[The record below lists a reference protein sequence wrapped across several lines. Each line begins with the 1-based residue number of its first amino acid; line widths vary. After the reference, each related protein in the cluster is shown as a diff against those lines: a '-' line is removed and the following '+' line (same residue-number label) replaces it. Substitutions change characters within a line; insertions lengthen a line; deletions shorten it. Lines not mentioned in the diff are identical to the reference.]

1 MANFNYSANIKL
13 NMDANSAK
21 QQLASLQQE
30 LNKISNIPLRINSD
44 FSSHDM
50 KNIRQAAIDAMELS
64 THLNSAINVDT
75 GKLDFSKF
83 MTSISYSNKSLK
95 TYAQSL
101 LNLGHAGQDSFIG
114 LARSV
119 AQSEVPLKRTSKLVD
134 QAWTSIKKT
143 AGWQMSSSLIHGLIG
158 QMQQAVGYAKDLDRS
173 LNDIRIVTG
182 ASSEQMA
189 KFAKEA
195 NVAAKSLSTT
205 TTNYTKASLI
215 YYQQG
220 LSEKEVQERTATTI
234 KMANVTGSNAD
245 KVSSQMTAVWNNF
258 DDGSKSLEYYADVMA
273 KLGAVT
279 ASSTDEIAEGLQK
292 FAAISDTVGLSY
304 EYATSALATVTSA
317 SRESADVVGNSF
329 KTLFA
334 RIQGLQLGETLE
346 DGTDLNKYSQALD
359 KVGISIKDASGN
371 MKDMDTI
378 LDEMGNTWQTLRKDE
393 QMALAQT
400 VAGVRQYTQLVTLM
414 NNWDQFKQN
423 VNTAENAKGTL
434 NQQTAIY
441 EKSWQAASKRVR
453 ASTEGIWDSLINSD
467 GFVTALDGF
476 SSLLDMVESLVDSLG
491 GATGVLSLFGGI
503 LAKTFTPHISQALR
517 EGLDS
522 TSRFLAH
529 PFSKEARRDA
539 LIQEKYQQL
548 ESIMSATEKGAMPES
563 IKGILQEEAK
573 DSIDKD
579 RRRKFM
585 NAQQIE
591 MDDRLEAQKQALNDR
606 RIRAERILHAT
617 EKTDIQEAR
626 TNTGGKAA
634 TALGKI
640 DKTIFEGSYS
650 MEQILGDRVEFLGKI
665 KKILVEDFDEDF
677 GKDIDN
683 NSTFQQIKSRLKS
696 GNLTQDQLGKLFEKL
711 LVDQLQMEDMSDYE
725 AVRNTEIS
733 QSSAEQI
740 KALRDRQEALAA
752 ETRKQEKTQGA
763 VEAAEAMTFMIA
775 LGQSAHSLGESFSDL
790 MAGAGDAGE
799 ALASVATGALTFVQN
814 AGTLSDSLSHLG
826 GEDSF
831 LNKKMGGISAAGWI
845 GFGLSAVTTIAS
857 AVKGYFDAEQQK
869 ANERYQKTIDD
880 AKETQKKL
888 DENRNAITNLNSS
901 MVNYQKTADAYEN
914 DEVSIDTKNQA
925 RRELLQQVQSYG
937 GDVSGAAVAK
947 ILGGDVAGAQEEM
960 YNARMGELSA
970 HYTANKA
977 AINDSYLKFKDNS
990 DLYAWYKHDDQYQP
1004 VAYQSSNGGLQD
1016 IMGPSLEG
1024 YIHAGWVDNI
1034 FADTD
1039 SAKALKQFES
1049 ILGDSDLFTFD
1060 NSQYARIKLNI
1071 KNARDLVDVYD
1082 QLQAAINSGTIDDSD
1097 MLDEAKN
1104 FTSENQ
1110 AAVEEAREAIQSQA
1124 KNAAEYGILEKQM
1137 YKMTNIRDYDKA
1149 RNELIDEMW
1158 NNSSQNDNKAANS
1171 YKAERENYLEKKEIT
1186 EMVDNQLI
1194 HFMNSIGND
1203 QSDMAIAY
1211 NALLKISEKSSIA
1224 AIPGGATSSGAT
1236 SSGAILGATGINQL
1250 TMDNLMD
1257 MYEAVGNDMFNIN
1270 FDSLS
1275 QRDLQSLNDAINFV
1289 QTVQGK
1295 PITFKA
1301 LLESG
1306 QLTSQTIEEIKSAQM
1321 YADANAIKV
1330 AVEVV
1335 KNFNTKEDRFNKKDS
1350 KEFIDS
1356 YNKIM
1361 GYDDDDDR
1369 RLTAEKMGLMTESEL
1384 LDSQFISS
1392 QQGRKIDIDSAQ
1404 YKYDAEKKSN
1414 TEAQNKVNAKGAAYD
1429 SAIDTYLST
1438 STITDQNGDGKADAA
1453 DAEIVKSNLRAY
1465 GTDID
1470 RYKQLK
1476 NSTALT
1482 TEQVEE
1488 LAGLTERLSGAGII
1502 GEDNQLLK
1510 DYQGDLTGVTN
1521 AYNDYQRA
1529 VDEKTGSDA
1538 KLLEIQDDI
1547 DNGELKKQ
1555 DLILK
1560 EAEFYGIAADSII
1573 QYAEELERKDIV
1585 TQKTGESDEEYHTR
1599 LMRIALDYQKNTIG
1613 LEKLQAAYK
1622 KYKTAQ
1628 DKANSKES
1636 RAAWGEI
1643 KQAIGMIT
1651 NMPLGDITDDMV
1663 KTAIEAGVLEDA
1675 LAGDAEAIRAIEN
1688 IGRQHTIKEDFEDI
1702 ADAVKSMGQDAQDAF
1717 NSIADGAEGFA
1728 ERINAAME
1736 TVKLGDYFGLDLQ
1749 KDIGTY
1755 FDLLTQEAYEST
1767 GNFAEAQAQAIA
1779 KLNGMGIGVE
1789 SYQKY
1794 IQPGTVI
1801 TANAD
1806 IPGYAL
1812 IPTADGGLEPI
1823 QTDGLTIS
1831 GNHVTGGGW
1840 VTGWRYTNESAGG
1853 SNGDN
1858 SGGGGGGGGGPKKV
1872 ATQRKSATVKRY
1884 KRVDHSRSSAQS
1896 SKKRASTRKDYLY
1909 GESKIAQM
1917 EKINKLA
1924 EKEARIT
1931 SDRIKESR
1939 KYLEEDRENL
1949 TKVMQKYGYE
1959 AEFDT
1964 DGFFASYEETW
1975 TKIHDKIAKLYEDN
1989 ELTKDEQKLE
1999 EDYKLE
2005 LEELEGALEDYE
2017 NSLSELQAD
2026 IEAYEE
2032 SLYEMYDNKVEQMQ
2046 HKVEFKI
2053 QLNEDD
2059 ISYLDFWIEALG
2071 DSLYNAL
2078 EVLQT
2083 LGQKTNILFDGLDTY
2098 KQGIEDIYAL
2108 SDDPLHTWA
2117 TGGMDELL
2125 TQDQVDALRENRDGL
2140 MEYMQQLIDLRST
2153 MQDKVLEVFDKWQ
2166 EKLNSTMS
2174 TIEHYSSVLEHF
2186 KNIIDIVGKDS
2197 LGLNNQFMVNLEQNA
2212 INQSMD
2218 TIDATKA
2225 HYDAIVASNAE
2236 AQKNLEAAIAS
2247 GDQARIEHWEGV
2259 VQSTSEAM
2267 QEAQDS
2273 LLSSLENTLTMIA
2286 DQFESAMTRAVEAFN
2301 DAIYAHGG
2309 LQGLQDDY
2317 SSIREQSQLM
2327 AEDYQKIY
2335 ELSKLNRNINK
2346 TLNDSN
2352 IIAGKQKMKSL
2363 QQEINEL
2370 QASGVQL
2377 SQYDLEYLQAK
2388 YELRL
2393 AEIELEN
2400 AQNNKDT
2407 VRLSKDSE
2415 GNWSY
2420 IYTSSVD
2427 KVDEA
2432 QQKYEDALYNM
2443 QNLSYEYME
2452 EMSTTMMQT
2461 SLAMMEEIQALRIQD
2476 FDSYEAYSAEVQRIQ
2491 DKYSAY
2497 LNNQQNELNKSVAN
2511 NEELYN
2517 RDWQSYN
2524 ATTGYKISAN
2534 QDWADSYSET
2544 TLGALMDSESKT
2556 SDFANVIFNLSNMF
2570 TDELGMS
2577 AQNYFANAE
2586 MAMNKYGTSIK
2597 NFGTTATNTMT
2608 NISSKS
2614 KTAADDM
2621 KTMAQDM
2628 TNSFKDIA
2636 DAVVDWQEEFSGQI
2650 NSMLEEIGKLVESI
2664 NDAIQKS
2671 AEMTSGKTNSGELIG
2686 TSDAIKL
2693 LNEKKELGKFEAGE
2707 NGQIVVNGETY
2718 ANWVEYNGKFIE
2730 AIDAKLAEYSQ
2741 APLGSEQR
2749 KQLAEELKGLFR
2761 RYHLFKEVV
2770 DRIYDPT
2777 SKSTLDLENPN
2788 YSSFDTGGYTGEWG
2802 KSGKFAM
2809 LHEKELILNSDD
2821 TENFLSALNVSRDI
2835 IHSIIEMNARQSSLA
2850 LGNLVPSSIQ
2860 DMSQNLE
2867 QQVSITAE
2875 FPNAT
2880 NHSEIEEAFNNLIN
2894 TASQYANR
2902 YPF

>member
-158 QMQQAVGYAKDLDRS
+158 QMQQAVGYAKDLDKS

-220 LSEKEVQERTATTI
+220 LSEKEVQERTTTTI
-234 KMANVTGSNAD
+234 KMANVTGSSAD

-378 LDEMGNTWQTLRKDE
+378 LDEMGNTWQTLRRDE
-393 QMALAQT
+393 QMALTQT

-441 EKSWQAASKRVR
+441 EKSWQAASNRVR

-476 SSLLDMVESLVDSLG
+476 SSLLDIVESLVDSLG

-548 ESIMSATEKGAMPES
+548 ESIMSATEKGDMPES
-563 IKGILQEEAK
+563 IKDILREEAK

-606 RIRAERILHAT
+606 RIRAERILYATKKT
-617 EKTDIQEAR
+617 EKEVNDAR
-626 TNTGGKAA
+626 TDTRGGRAA
-634 TALGKI
+634 TALSKI
-640 DKTIFEGSYS
+640 DKTIFEEYSS
-650 MEQILGDRVEFLGKI
+650 MEQILGDRIQFLGTVVSS
-665 KKILVEDFDEDF
+665 LDDDFSKNIGD
-677 GKDIDN
+677 

-696 GNLTQDQLGKLFEKL
+696 GNITQDQLGELFEKL
-711 LVDQLQMEDMSDYE
+711 LVDQLQMTDMSDYE
-725 AVRNTEIS
+725 AVRSTDTS
-733 QSSAEQI
+733 QSSEKQVEAI
-740 KALRDRQEALAA
+740 RRKQEELAA
-752 ETRKQEKTQGA
+752 ETRKQEKIQGA

-799 ALASVATGALTFVQN
+799 ALASVATGALTFVQS
-814 AGTLSDSLSHLG
+814 AGTLSNSLSHLG

-831 LNKKMGGISAAGWI
+831 LNKTMGGISAAGWI

-937 GDVSGAAVAK
+937 GDVSGTAVAK

-1004 VAYQSSNGGLQD
+1004 VAYQFSNGGLQG

-1024 YIHAGWVDNI
+1024 YIHSGWVDNKY
-1034 FADTD
+1034 FDTD

-1137 YKMTNIRDYDKA
+1137 YKMTNIQDYHDA
-1149 RNELIDEMW
+1149 RNQLIGEMW
-1158 NNSSQNDNKAANS
+1158 NNSSQNSNKASTQNDR
-1171 YKAERENYLEKKEIT
+1171 RENYLEKKEIG
-1186 EMVDNQLI
+1186 EMVDSQLLYY
-1194 HFMNSIGND
+1194 MNSAGED

-1211 NALLKISEKSSIA
+1211 NALLGINERSKTP
-1224 AIPGGATSSGAT
+1224 IPGG
-1236 SSGAILGATGINQL
+1236 NQL
-1250 TMDNLMD
+1250 TMNNLMD
-1257 MYEAVGNDMFNIN
+1257 MYEALGDDMFNID

-1275 QRDLQSLNDAINFV
+1275 PQDLQFLNTAINFV
-1289 QTVQGK
+1289 QMVQGK

-1306 QLTSQTIEEIKSAQM
+1306 KLTSQTIEEIKSAQM
-1321 YADANAIKV
+1321 YANANAIKV

-1335 KNFNTKEDRFNKKDS
+1335 KNFNVKEDRFNKKDS

-1361 GYDDDDDR
+1361 GYDEDDDR
-1369 RLTAEKMGLMTESEL
+1369 RLTAEKMGLMTENEL
-1384 LDSQFISS
+1384 TDSQFRSY
-1392 QQGRKIDIDSAQ
+1392 QQGRMIEIDSAQ
-1404 YKYDAEKKSN
+1404 TRHDAETEQNAILQDRVKTASDAYKS
-1414 TEAQNKVNAKGAAYD
+1414 ALDDYVQVNNANI
-1429 SAIDTYLST
+1429 IDRDGDNDT
-1438 STITDQNGDGKADAA
+1438 TDDANL
-1453 DAEIVKSNLRAY
+1453 VKSNLRTY

-1470 RYKQLK
+1470 RYQKLK

-1482 TEQVEE
+1482 TEETEE
-1488 LAGLTERLSGAGII
+1488 LAELTGRLSGAGII
-1502 GEDNQLLK
+1502 DENNQLLGE
-1510 DYQGDLTGVTN
+1510 YSGNLTSVMN
-1521 AYNDYQRA
+1521 AYEGYQSA
-1529 VDEKTGSDA
+1529 VEKKTGSDM
-1538 KLLEIQDDI
+1538 KLSAIEDDI
-1547 DNGELKKQ
+1547 ANKELKKQ
-1555 DLILK
+1555 ELILE
-1560 EAEFYGIAADSII
+1560 EADFYGIATDSVI
-1573 QYAEELERKDIV
+1573 QYAQALKEKGDIV
-1585 TQKTGESDEEYHTR
+1585 RGTAESEEEYHTR
-1599 LMRIALDYQKNTIG
+1599 LMRIALDYQKNTLG
-1613 LEKLQAAYK
+1613 LEKLQTAYK
-1622 KYKTAQ
+1622 KYKSAQ
-1628 DKANSKES
+1628 SKANDKES
-1636 RAAWGEI
+1636 LAAWGEI
-1643 KQAIGMIT
+1643 KQAIGLIT
-1651 NMPLGDITDDMV
+1651 NMPLENITDEMV
-1663 KTAIEAGVLEDA
+1663 NAAIEAGVLEDA
-1675 LAGDAEAIRAIEN
+1675 LAGNVEAIKAI
-1688 IGRQHTIKEDFEDI
+1688 EDI
-1702 ADAVKSMGQDAQDAF
+1702 ARKATIMEDFKDITDAAINMGKDLNDAF
-1717 NSIADGAEGFA
+1717 ANIEGGAKGFA
-1728 ERINAAME
+1728 ERLNAAMR
-1736 TVKLGDYFGLDLQ
+1736 TVDLGQAFDPKLQGEIGAYFAA
-1749 KDIGTY
+1749 
-1755 FDLLTQEAYEST
+1755 LTEKAYKST
-1767 GNFAEAQAQAIA
+1767 GDWATAQAQAISD
-1779 KLNGMGIGVE
+1779 LSDMGIGIE
-1789 SYQKY
+1789 PYT
-1794 IQPGTVI
+1794 INLEPGSFNVVG
-1801 TANAD
+1801 N
-1806 IPGYAL
+1806 IPGVSFM
-1812 IPTADGGLEPI
+1812 PTENGFTPFSTAGLVI
-1823 QTDGLTIS
+1823 NS
-1831 GNHVTGGGW
+1831 GYTTGGT
-1840 VTGWRYTNESAGG
+1840 VTGWKFTNESAGG
-1853 SNGDN
+1853 SPPP
-1858 SGGGGGGGGGPKKV
+1858 SGGGGGGGGPKKA

-1884 KRVDHSRSSAQS
+1884 KRVDYSRASAQS
-1896 SKKRASTRKDYLY
+1896 SKNRASTRKDYLY

-2017 NSLSELQAD
+2017 SSLSELQAD

-2247 GDQARIEHWEGV
+2247 GDQARIEHWEEV
-2259 VQSTSEAM
+2259 VKSTSEAM

-2597 NFGTTATNTMT
+2597 NFGTTATSTMT

-2621 KTMAQDM
+2621 KAMAQDM

-2636 DAVVDWQEEFSGQI
+2636 DAVVNWQEEFSGQI

>member
-30 LNKISNIPLRINSD
+30 LNKISNIPLRINSN

-101 LNLGHAGQDSFIG
+101 LNLGHTGQDSFIG
-114 LARSV
+114 LARSI

-258 DDGSKSLEYYADVMA
+258 DNGSKSLEYYADVMA

-378 LDEMGNTWQTLRKDE
+378 LDEMGNTWRTLRKDE

-434 NQQTAIY
+434 NQQAAIY
-441 EKSWQAASKRVR
+441 EKSWQAASNRVR

-491 GATGVLSLFGGI
+491 GATGVLSLFGGM

-539 LIQEKYQQL
+539 LVQEKYQQL
-548 ESIMSATEKGAMPES
+548 ESIMSATEKGTMPDN
-563 IKGILQEEAK
+563 IKQILQEEAR

-585 NAQQIE
+585 NAQQIQ
-591 MDDRLEAQKQALNDR
+591 MDDKLEAQKQALNDK
-606 RIRAERILHAT
+606 RIRAARILHAT
-617 EKTDIQEAR
+617 EKTPEDIENAR
-626 TNTGGKAA
+626 TSTGGRAA
-634 TALGKI
+634 TVLGDI
-640 DKTIFEGSYS
+640 DKMIFEEYGS
-650 MEQILGDRVEFLGKI
+650 MEQILGDSSDFMNRIGLELQKTFGGNI
-665 KKILVEDFDEDF
+665 SDNPIFKKIQ
-677 GKDIDN
+677 N
-683 NSTFQQIKSRLKS
+683 NL
-696 GNLTQDQLGKLFEKL
+696 GNLTQDALGDLLNQLVMEKL
-711 LVDQLQMEDMSDYE
+711 GIDDMTDFE
-725 AVRNTEIS
+725 AVRNADILKVSEG
-733 QSSAEQI
+733 QAEAI
-740 KALRDRQEALAA
+740 GERQKALAA
-752 ETRKQEKTQGA
+752 ETRKQEKTQGV

-799 ALASVATGALTFVQN
+799 ALASVATGALTFVQS
-814 AGTLSDSLSHLG
+814 AGTLSNSLSHLG
-826 GEDSF
+826 GKDSF
-831 LNKKMGGISAAGWI
+831 LNKTMGGISAAGWI
-845 GFGLSAVTTIAS
+845 GFGISAVTTIAS

-1004 VAYQSSNGGLQD
+1004 AAYQFSNGGLQG

-1024 YIHAGWVDNI
+1024 YIHSGWVDNKYV
-1034 FADTD
+1034 DTD

-1097 MLDEAKN
+1097 MLDDAKN
-1104 FTSENQ
+1104 FTTENQ

-1158 NNSSQNDNKAANS
+1158 NNSSQNDNKASNS
-1171 YKAERENYLEKKEIT
+1171 YYDKRENYLEKKEIT

-1211 NALLKISEKSSIA
+1211 NALLKISEKSLIA
-1224 AIPGGATSSGAT
+1224 ATSSGAT
-1236 SSGAILGATGINQL
+1236 SSGAILGATGINSL
-1250 TMDNLMD
+1250 SMDNLMD
-1257 MYEAVGNDMFNIN
+1257 MYEAVGDDMFNIN

-1275 QRDLQSLNDAINFV
+1275 PQDLQSLNAAINWV
-1289 QTVQGK
+1289 QGQGK

-1306 QLTSQTIEEIKSAQM
+1306 QLTTQTIEEIKSAQM

-1384 LDSQFISS
+1384 LDSQFRSS

-1404 YKYDAEKKSN
+1404 YKYDAEKIN
-1414 TEAQNKVNAKGAAYD
+1414 NDNAQSRVDAKTTAYD
-1429 SAIDTYLST
+1429 SAIDNYLSNT
-1438 STITDQNGDGKADAA
+1438 TITDQNGDGIENDTDK
-1453 DAEIVKSNLRAY
+1453 EIVESNLRAY

-1482 TEQVEE
+1482 TEQIEE
-1488 LAGLTERLSGAGII
+1488 FAGLTEKLSGAGII

-1529 VDEKTGSDA
+1529 VDEKTSSDN

-1555 DLILK
+1555 ELILK
-1560 EAEFYGIAADSII
+1560 EAEFYGIAADSVI
-1573 QYAEELERKDIV
+1573 QYAGELERKGII
-1585 TQKTGESDEEYHTR
+1585 TQKVSESDEEYHTR

-1628 DKANSKES
+1628 DKANPKES
-1636 RAAWGEI
+1636 VAAWGEI

-1688 IGRQHTIKEDFEDI
+1688 IGRQHTIQKDFEDM
-1702 ADAVKSMGQDAQDAF
+1702 AKAGVDAF
-1717 NSIADGAEGFA
+1717 EQISEGAEGFA
-1728 ERINAAME
+1728 KRLNAAME
-1736 TVKLGDYFGLDLQ
+1736 STKLGGYFNEETSMDIARYYDGLV
-1749 KDIGTY
+1749 K
-1755 FDLLTQEAYEST
+1755 EAIAGGAS
-1767 GNFAEAQAQAIA
+1767 FAEAQAQATS
-1779 KLNGMGIGVE
+1779 KLNGMGIGIEVVKVPIDTE
-1789 SYQKY
+1789 VHTG
-1794 IQPGTVI
+1794 GTVTGFQYQS
-1801 TANAD
+1801 TANGVQVVPDGAV
-1806 IPGYAL
+1806 IESSVGGIGYA
-1812 IPTADGGLEPI
+1812 
-1823 QTDGLTIS
+1823 
-1831 GNHVTGGGW
+1831 TG
-1840 VTGWRYTNESAGG
+1840 YKFTNESAGG
-1853 SNGDN
+1853 ADSSS
-1858 SGGGGGGGGGPKKV
+1858 SGGGGGGGGSKKAAV
-1872 ATQRKSATVKRY
+1872 QRKSATVKRY
-1884 KRVDHSRSSAQS
+1884 KRVDHSRASAQS
-1896 SKKRASTRKDYLY
+1896 SKNRASTRKDYLY

-2017 NSLSELQAD
+2017 SSLSELQAD

-2083 LGQKTNILFDGLDTY
+2083 LGQKTNILFNGLDTY

-2108 SDDPLHTWA
+2108 SDDPLHTWV
-2117 TGGMDELL
+2117 TEGMDELL

-2140 MEYMQQLIDLRST
+2140 MEYMQQLIDLRNT
-2153 MQDKVLEVFDKWQ
+2153 MQDKVIEVFDKWQ

-2370 QASGVQL
+2370 QANGVQL

-2570 TDELGMS
+2570 TDELGTS

-2597 NFGTTATNTMT
+2597 NFGTTATSTMT

-2621 KTMAQDM
+2621 KAMAQDM

-2707 NGQIVVNGETY
+2707 NGQIIVNGETY